1 MGLFLL
7 EGEPKKAELTTNKE
21 QEQEAYID
29 PSVEVTKQKAKNNA
43 KALVKKKF
51 VVGKKYMLR
60 QKSVCGSREIIKK
73 YVCKKFI
80 YTVKDELL
88 NILILKQVEGPKG
101 TIFTLNR
108 NDCKRYHIKYEPGLQ
123 VFSMEFNWIP
133 CK

>member
-7 EGEPKKAELTTNKE
+7 EAEPKKAELTTNKE

-29 PSVEVTKQKAKNNA
+29 PSVEVTKREAKNNA

>member
-1 MGLFLL
+1 MGLFLM
-7 EGEPKKAELTTNKE
+7 EVEPKKAELTTNKE

>member
-1 MGLFLL
+1 MGLFLM
-7 EGEPKKAELTTNKE
+7 EAEPKKAELTTNKE
-21 QEQEAYID
+21 QEQEAYIE

-80 YTVKDELL
+80 YTVKDEIL

>member
-1 MGLFLL
+1 MGLFLMKA
-7 EGEPKKAELTTNKE
+7 EPKKAELTTNKD
-21 QEQEAYID
+21 QEQEAYIE
-29 PSVEVTKQKAKNNA
+29 PSVEVTKHDAKNNA

>member
-1 MGLFLL
+1 MGWFLM
-7 EGEPKKAELTTNKE
+7 EAEPKKTELTTNKE

-108 NDCKRYHIKYEPGLQ
+108 TDCKRYHIKYEPGLQ

>member
-1 MGLFLL
+1 MGLFLM
-7 EGEPKKAELTTNKE
+7 EAEPKKAELTTNKE

-29 PSVEVTKQKAKNNA
+29 PSVELTKQKAKNNA

-73 YVCKKFI
+73 YICKKFI

>member
-1 MGLFLL
+1 MGLFLM
-7 EGEPKKAELTTNKE
+7 EAEPKKAELTTNKE
-21 QEQEAYID
+21 QEQEASIE
-29 PSVEVTKQKAKNNA
+29 PSVEVTKQDAKNNA

-123 VFSMEFNWIP
+123 VFSMECNLIP

>member
-1 MGLFLL
+1 MGWFLM
-7 EGEPKKAELTTNKE
+7 EAAPTKTELTTNKE
-21 QEQEAYID
+21 QEQEAYIE
-29 PSVEVTKQKAKNNA
+29 PVAEVTKQEAKNNA

-108 NDCKRYHIKYEPGLQ
+108 NDCKRYHIRYEPGLQ

>member
-7 EGEPKKAELTTNKE
+7 EAEPKKAELTTNKE

-29 PSVEVTKQKAKNNA
+29 PSVEVTKRKAKNNA

>member
-1 MGLFLL
+1 M
-7 EGEPKKAELTTNKE
+7 EAEPKKAELTTNKE

-29 PSVEVTKQKAKNNA
+29 PSVELTKQKAKNNA

>member
-1 MGLFLL
+1 MGLFLM
-7 EGEPKKAELTTNKE
+7 EAEPKKAELTTNKE
-21 QEQEAYID
+21 QEQEAYIE
-29 PSVEVTKQKAKNNA
+29 PVAEVTKQEAKNNA

-123 VFSMEFNWIP
+123 VFSMEFNWIL

>member
-1 MGLFLL
+1 MGLFLM
-7 EGEPKKAELTTNKE
+7 EAEPKKAELTTNKE
-21 QEQEAYID
+21 QEQETSIE
-29 PSVEVTKQKAKNNA
+29 PSVEVTKQDAKNNA

-73 YVCKKFI
+73 YICKKFI

>member
-1 MGLFLL
+1 MGLFLM
-7 EGEPKKAELTTNKE
+7 EAEPKKAELTTNKE
-21 QEQEAYID
+21 QEQEAYIE

>member
-1 MGLFLL
+1 M
-7 EGEPKKAELTTNKE
+7 EAEPKKAELTTNKE

>member
-1 MGLFLL
+1 MGLFLMKA
-7 EGEPKKAELTTNKE
+7 EPKKAELTTNKK
-21 QEQEAYID
+21 QEQESYIE
-29 PSVEVTKQKAKNNA
+29 PSVEVTKQDAKNNA

>member
-1 MGLFLL
+1 MGLFLM

-73 YVCKKFI
+73 YICKKFI

-88 NILILKQVEGPKG
+88 NILILKQIEGPKG

>member
-1 MGLFLL
+1 MGWFLM
-7 EGEPKKAELTTNKE
+7 EAEPKKTELTTNKE
-21 QEQEAYID
+21 QEQEAYIE
-29 PSVEVTKQKAKNNA
+29 PPVEETKQEAKNNA

>member
-1 MGLFLL
+1 MGLFLM
-7 EGEPKKAELTTNKE
+7 EAEPKKAELTTNKE

>member
-7 EGEPKKAELTTNKE
+7 EAEPKKAELTTNKE

-29 PSVEVTKQKAKNNA
+29 PSVELTKQKAKNNA

>member
-1 MGLFLL
+1 MGLFLMKA
-7 EGEPKKAELTTNKE
+7 EPKKAELTANKE
-21 QEQEAYID
+21 QEQEVSIEH
-29 PSVEVTKQKAKNNA
+29 SVEVTKQDAKNNA

-73 YVCKKFI
+73 YICKKFI

-88 NILILKQVEGPKG
+88 NILILKQIEGPKG

>member
-1 MGLFLL
+1 MGLFLM
-7 EGEPKKAELTTNKE
+7 EAEPNKAELTTNKE

-29 PSVEVTKQKAKNNA
+29 PSVELTKQKAKNNA

>member
-1 MGLFLL
+1 MGWFLM
-7 EGEPKKAELTTNKE
+7 EGEPTKTEVTTNKD
-21 QEQEAYID
+21 QEQDAYIEHT
-29 PSVEVTKQKAKNNA
+29 VELKKQDAKNNA

-51 VVGKKYMLR
+51 VVGNKYMLK
-60 QKSVCGSREIIKK
+60 QKSVCGSKEIVKK
-73 YVCKKFI
+73 YICKKFI
-80 YTVKDELL
+80 YTVKDEIL
-88 NILILKQVEGPKG
+88 NILILKQIDGPRG

>member
-1 MGLFLL
+1 MGLFLM
-7 EGEPKKAELTTNKE
+7 EAEPKKAELTTNKE

-29 PSVEVTKQKAKNNA
+29 PSVELTKQKAKNNA

>member
-7 EGEPKKAELTTNKE
+7 EAEPKKAELTTNKE

>member
-1 MGLFLL
+1 MGLFLM
-7 EGEPKKAELTTNKE
+7 EAEPKKAELTTNKE

-29 PSVEVTKQKAKNNA
+29 PSVELTKQKAKNNA

-80 YTVKDELL
+80 YTVKNELL

>member
-1 MGLFLL
+1 MGMFLL
-7 EGEPKKAELTTNKE
+7 EAEPKKAELTTNKE